1 MTMSVEESDLSSL
14 LSSATLVFFGSV
26 LGSVSK
32 LVERIFIARVLTT
45 DAYGEVSLGI
55 AVMSIS
61 VTVGLVGLDQGI
73 ARYVSRFEDDR
84 DVRGVWITGLVIA
97 ITLALLL
104 TAALVVFLDETHQLL
119 FDQARSRGLL
129 LVFVAA
135 IPFVVGLKVT
145 VGAIR
150 GLENTIYR
158 TYSYD
163 IIYRGMR
170 ILLVVGLLYAG
181 YGIVAAGYAYLAAAI
196 GALIAAHYLL
206 NRLFPLFGPFRTHT
220 REMLTFSA
228 PLVLSTLLTLL
239 LTKADTVM
247 LGFFRSSHQVALYS
261 AAYPLANGLPVIL
274 ASFGF
279 LYLPLASR
287 LDVDDKTQE
296 INEIYKVTTKWIFIV
311 TFPLFVTFVA
321 FPSDMLTLVFGEE
334 YAQASLA
341 LIILSSG
348 FFVQAAYGR
357 SLDTLSALGY
367 TNYILLANVF
377 AFTLNIVLNLLL
389 IPMYGF
395 LGAAIASAASYT
407 LLNVVQYVVLRGLFG
422 ISPFSKWV
430 QRTFLVLPL
439 TVLPAAIAAS
449 TVVSLTYVTLPLVPA
464 VIGIVSV
471 GLVSVTGCLQ
481 PEDKLPLELIEDAL
495 GITLPFI
502 WRFVP
507 SER

>member
-1 MTMSVEESDLSSL
+1 MTMSVKESDLTSL

-32 LVERIFIARVLTT
+32 LIERIIIARVLTT

-84 DVRGVWITGLVIA
+84 DIRGVWVTGLAIA
-97 ITLALLL
+97 VTLGLLL
-104 TAALVVFLDETHQLL
+104 TAAFVIFLGETHQLL
-119 FDQARSRGLL
+119 FDQSRSRGLL
-129 LVFVAA
+129 LIFVAA
-135 IPFVVGLKVT
+135 IPFLIGLKVT

-163 IIYRGMR
+163 IVYRGMR
-170 ILLVVGLLYAG
+170 ILLVGGLLYAG
-181 YGIVAAGYAYLAAAI
+181 FGIVAAGYAYLAAAL
-196 GALIAAHYLL
+196 GALLVAHYLL
-206 NRLFPLFGPFRTHT
+206 NRLFPLLGPFRTHT
-220 REMLTFSA
+220 KEMLTFSA

-247 LGFFRSSHQVALYS
+247 LGFFRTSHQVALYS

-287 LDVDDKTQE
+287 LDVDDKTEE
-296 INEIYKVTTKWIFIV
+296 IDEIYKITTKWIFIV

-321 FPSDMLTLVFGEE
+321 FPGDMLTLIFGGE

-341 LIILSSG
+341 LIILSTG
-348 FFVQAAYGR
+348 FFVQAAFGR

-367 TNYILLANVF
+367 TNYILLANVC

-395 LGAAIASAASYT
+395 LGAAIASAAAYT
-407 LLNVVQYVVLRGLFG
+407 LLNVVQYAVLRGLFR

-430 QRTFLVLPL
+430 RRTFVILPL
-439 TVLPAAIAAS
+439 TVLPAALAVS
-449 TVVSLTYVTLPLVPA
+449 TVVSLSYVTLPLIPVL
-464 VIGIVSV
+464 VGIASV
-471 GLVSVTGCLQ
+471 ALVAVTGCLQ
-481 PEDKLPLELIEDAL
+481 PQDKLPLELIEDAL
-495 GITLPFI
+495 GISLPFI
-502 WRFVP
+502 WWFVP
-507 SER
+507 SEQ